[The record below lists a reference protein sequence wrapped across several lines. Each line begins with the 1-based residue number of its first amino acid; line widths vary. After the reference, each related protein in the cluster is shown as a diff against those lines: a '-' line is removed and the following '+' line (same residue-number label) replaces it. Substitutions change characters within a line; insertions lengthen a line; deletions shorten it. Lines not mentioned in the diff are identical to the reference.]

1 MLLAKKGK
9 YEEAEPLCREV
20 LEVRRETLG
29 NRHPHT
35 LIAMGTLAVELH
47 SQGKYDEAE
56 PLFREVLEATR
67 ETLGNR
73 QPATLTSIND
83 LGMLLQAKGNCA
95 AEPLLREALQ
105 GRRGTLGNQHPST
118 LASINNLDQLLLNKG
133 KLRLAEKLY
142 GPPLRWL
149 CGARRLAV
157 GTRVRFGPRR
167 ASVAPEVGC
176 S

>member
-73 QPATLTSIND
+73 HPNTLIAIS
-83 LGMLLQAKGNCA
+83 
-95 AEPLLREALQ
+95 
-105 GRRGTLGNQHPST
+105 
-118 LASINNLDQLLLNKG
+118 NLNRLLLNKG
-133 KLRLAEKLY
+133 KLRLAGKLY
-142 GPPLRWL
+142 GPALRWL

-157 GTRVRFGPRR
+157 GTRVRLFGPRR
-167 ASVAPEVGC
+167 ASVAPEVDC